1 MRWSGSRNRMN
12 DSPTN
17 RGHQKLAIRFAL
29 KASPPNIFIGGPV
42 PNPPGFPLQTC
53 GNDGLLTTYAT
64 RLKVSEVAVQ
74 IFRLALLALTLLTAT
89 QIVHSAETP
98 KEKIAFA
105 YAAIS
110 PSMAGIW
117 MAKEVGAFER
127 NGLNAELV
135 YISSGATAIQAL
147 VGGSVQAALGASNAV
162 IAATLKGA
170 PIIAVGSNTSR
181 PGMQLWVQPE
191 IQRAEQLQGKTLAI
205 TRFGSTSDFVT
216 RLILRKLNLEG
227 KTELRQFGGVVEA
240 DMGFRARQAEGRV
253 SSQAPGPQAKMLV
266 DAAELGIPFSMNL
279 LAVSNDYLLK
289 SPKSV
294 EAIVRAYIE
303 GIAALK
309 TKKAQALKL
318 LEKYMGQRG
327 GSSELHHE
335 FVSKYLDAIPRVD
348 PAAVDTILEMVGS
361 KAAPKAKLFD
371 NSIIDRLAQEGF
383 IEKLYKGAK
392 P

>member
-1 MRWSGSRNRMN
+1 MKEKKISRPSRTVPFILFIAILL
-12 DSPTN
+12 SPFLTN
-17 RGHQKLAIRFAL
+17 AADLAR
-29 KASPPNIFIGGPV
+29 
-42 PNPPGFPLQTC
+42 
-53 GNDGLLTTYAT
+53 
-64 RLKVSEVAVQ
+64 
-74 IFRLALLALTLLTAT
+74 
-89 QIVHSAETP
+89 
-98 KEKIAFA
+98 EKIAIA

-110 PSMAGIW
+110 PSMAGVW
-117 MAKEVGAFER
+117 MAKEIGAFER
-127 NGLNAELV
+127 HGLNAELV

-147 VGGSVQAALGASNAV
+147 VGGSVHAALGASNAV
-162 IAATLKGA
+162 VAATLKGA

-240 DMGFRARQAEGRV
+240 DLGFRARQAEGRV
-253 SSQAPGPQAKMLV
+253 SSQSPGPQAKMLV

-279 LAVSNDYLLK
+279 LAVSNEYLAK
-289 SPKSV
+289 APKSV
-294 EAIVRAYIE
+294 DAIIRAYVE

-309 TKKAQALKL
+309 TRKAQALKL

-327 GSSELHHE
+327 GSAELHYE
-335 FVSKYLDAIPRVD
+335 FVSRYLDSLPRVD
-348 PAAVDTILEMVGS
+348 PAAVDTVLEMVGA
-361 KAAPKAKLFD
+361 KGAPKTALID
-371 NSIIDRLAQEGF
+371 NSIIDRLAREGF
-383 IEKLYKGAK
+383 IEKLYKGAR

>member
-1 MRWSGSRNRMN
+1 MISQPYGESTQRFRATIRVPSLVSGEGQDGGRILPRTFAPTFILPRDGGGVRKAFRCGFLFAAILLISFS
-12 DSPTN
+12 SPL
-17 RGHQKLAIRFAL
+17 HA
-29 KASPPNIFIGGPV
+29 
-42 PNPPGFPLQTC
+42 
-53 GNDGLLTTYAT
+53 
-64 RLKVSEVAVQ
+64 
-74 IFRLALLALTLLTAT
+74 
-89 QIVHSAETP
+89 AEP
-98 KEKIAFA
+98 AKEKIAFA

-110 PSMAGIW
+110 PSMAGVW
-117 MAKEVGAFER
+117 MAKEIGAFER
-127 NGLNAELV
+127 HGLNAELV

-162 IAATLKGA
+162 VAATLKGA
-170 PIIAVGSNTSR
+170 PMIAVGSNTSR

-240 DMGFRARQAEGRV
+240 DLGFRARQAEGRV

-279 LAVSNDYLLK
+279 LAVSNDYFK
-289 SPKSV
+289 RAPKSV
-294 EAIVRAYIE
+294 EAIVSAYIE

-309 TKKAQALKL
+309 TRKPQALKM

-327 GSSELHHE
+327 GSAESHYD
-335 FVSKYLDAIPRVD
+335 FVSKYLDSIPRVD
-348 PAAVDTILEMVGS
+348 PAAVDTVLEMVGS
-361 KAAPKAKLFD
+361 KGAAKSALFD
-371 NSIIDRLAQEGF
+371 NSIVDRLARDGF
-383 IEKLYKGAK
+383 VDKLYKGAK

>member
-1 MRWSGSRNRMN
+1 
-12 DSPTN
+12 
-17 RGHQKLAIRFAL
+17 
-29 KASPPNIFIGGPV
+29 
-42 PNPPGFPLQTC
+42 
-53 GNDGLLTTYAT
+53 
-64 RLKVSEVAVQ
+64 
-74 IFRLALLALTLLTAT
+74 
-89 QIVHSAETP
+89 
-98 KEKIAFA
+98 
-105 YAAIS
+105 
-110 PSMAGIW
+110 
-117 MAKEVGAFER
+117 
-127 NGLNAELV
+127 
-135 YISSGATAIQAL
+135 
-147 VGGSVQAALGASNAV
+147 
-162 IAATLKGA
+162 
-170 PIIAVGSNTSR
+170 VGSNTSR

-309 TKKAQALKL
+309 TRKAQALKL

-335 FVSKYLDAIPRVD
+335 FVSKYLDMVPRVD

-361 KAAPKAKLFD
+361 KGAPKTKLFD

>member
-1 MRWSGSRNRMN
+1 MSDVKFLHKELRRVCSI
-12 DSPTN
+12 
-17 RGHQKLAIRFAL
+17 L
-29 KASPPNIFIGGPV
+29 FIGI
-42 PNPPGFPLQTC
+42 
-53 GNDGLLTTYAT
+53 LLTPF
-64 RLKVSEVAVQ
+64 V
-74 IFRLALLALTLLTAT
+74 I
-89 QIVHSAETP
+89 HSAETP
-98 KEKIAFA
+98 REKIAFA

-110 PSMAGIW
+110 PSMSGIW
-117 MAKEVGAFER
+117 MAKEIGAFER
-127 NGLNAELV
+127 NGLSAELV
-135 YISSGATAIQAL
+135 YVSSGATAVQAL

-162 IAATLKGA
+162 VAATIKGA

-191 IQRAEQLQGKTLAI
+191 IQRPEQLQGKTLAI

-240 DMGFRARQAEGRV
+240 DVGFRARQAEGRV

-294 EAIVRAYIE
+294 EAIVRAYVE

-309 TKKAQALKL
+309 TRKAQALKL

-327 GSSELHHE
+327 GSSELHYE
-335 FVSKYLDAIPRVD
+335 FVSKYLDSVPRVD
-348 PAAVDTILEMVGS
+348 PAAVDTVLEMVGS
-361 KAAPKAKLFD
+361 KAAPKTKLFD
-371 NSIIDRLAQEGF
+371 NSIVDRLSQEGF
-383 IEKLYKGAK
+383 IDKLYKGAK

>member
-1 MRWSGSRNRMN
+1 MR
-12 DSPTN
+12 
-17 RGHQKLAIRFAL
+17 
-29 KASPPNIFIGGPV
+29 
-42 PNPPGFPLQTC
+42 
-53 GNDGLLTTYAT
+53 
-64 RLKVSEVAVQ
+64 
-74 IFRLALLALTLLTAT
+74 IFRLAILLLILFATTQTLR
-89 QIVHSAETP
+89 SAELA
-98 KEKIAFA
+98 KEKITFA
-105 YAAIS
+105 YASIS
-110 PSMAGIW
+110 PSMSAVW
-117 MAKEVGAFER
+117 MAKEIGAFER

-135 YISSGATAIQAL
+135 YISSGATTIQAL

-162 IAATLKGA
+162 VAATLKGA
-170 PIIAVGSNTSR
+170 PIIAVGGNSSR

-253 SSQAPGPQAKMLV
+253 SSQAPGPKARMLV

-279 LAVSNDYLLK
+279 LAVSNDYLQK

-294 EAIVRAYIE
+294 DAIVRAYIE

-309 TKKAQALKL
+309 TRKAQALKL
-318 LEKYMGQRG
+318 FEKYMGQRG
-327 GSSELHHE
+327 GSAEMHHD
-335 FVSKYLDAIPRVD
+335 FVMRYLDSVPRID
-348 PAAVDTILEMVGS
+348 PAAVDTVLEMVG
-361 KAAPKAKLFD
+361 AKGAHRDRLYD
-371 NSIIDRLAQEGF
+371 NTIIDRLIHEGF
-383 IEKLYKGAK
+383 TDKLYKGAK

>member
-1 MRWSGSRNRMN
+1 MLAMKFLHSELRWFFSIFFI
-12 DSPTN
+12 
-17 RGHQKLAIRFAL
+17 AI
-29 KASPPNIFIGGPV
+29 
-42 PNPPGFPLQTC
+42 
-53 GNDGLLTTYAT
+53 LLTPRAIYC
-64 RLKVSEVAVQ
+64 
-74 IFRLALLALTLLTAT
+74 
-89 QIVHSAETP
+89 AEIP
-98 KEKIAFA
+98 KERIAFA

-110 PSMAGIW
+110 PSMSGVW
-117 MAKEVGAFER
+117 MAKEIGAFER
-127 NGLNAELV
+127 HGLTAELV
-135 YISSGATAIQAL
+135 HISSGATAIQAL

-162 IAATLKGA
+162 VAATLKGA

-191 IQRAEQLQGKTLAI
+191 IQRPEQLQGKTLAI

-279 LAVSNDYLLK
+279 LAVSNEYLLK

-294 EAIVRAYIE
+294 EAIVRAYVE

-309 TKKAQALKL
+309 NRKAQALKV

-335 FVSKYLDAIPRVD
+335 FVTKYLDSIPRVD

-361 KAAPKAKLFD
+361 KGAPKTKLFD
-371 NSIIDRLAQEGF
+371 NSLVDRLAQEGF
-383 IEKLYKGAK
+383 IDKLYKGAK